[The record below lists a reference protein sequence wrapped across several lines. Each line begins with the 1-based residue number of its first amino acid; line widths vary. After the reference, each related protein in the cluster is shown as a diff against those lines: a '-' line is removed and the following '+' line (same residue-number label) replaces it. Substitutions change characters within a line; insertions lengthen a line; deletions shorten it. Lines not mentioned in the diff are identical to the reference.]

1 MKQRISR
8 KIKKL
13 RKWLETFKIS
23 WYTATSYAY
32 MLGYDIDS
40 VPMLSARKVTA
51 AHEAGHWLMA
61 ELLGIPV
68 HAVNIF
74 VYGGM
79 TTLSKCRIDMSDR
92 TMVSNHVKIYYAGLA
107 GEQILIGETGNGCM
121 GGKDSDLE
129 SAQELI
135 KRHILFT
142 GEAELTPDYISQ
154 ETADKIIAMSKQIH
168 QEVVTELT
176 EHKDKLE
183 EKYIH
188 LLKKRD
194 IYMGINEQGEPVEL

>member
-68 HAVNIF
+68 RAVNIF

-92 TMVSNHVKIYYAGLA
+92 TMVSNYVKIYYAGLV
-107 GEQILIGETGNGCM
+107 GEQILIGELGHGCI

-129 SAQELI
+129 SAQDLI
-135 KRHILFT
+135 KCHILFT
-142 GEAELTPDYISQ
+142 EEAELTPDYISQ

>member
-1 MKQRISR
+1 
-8 KIKKL
+8 
-13 RKWLETFKIS
+13 
-23 WYTATSYAY
+23 
-32 MLGYDIDS
+32 
-40 VPMLSARKVTA
+40 
-51 AHEAGHWLMA
+51 
-61 ELLGIPV
+61 
-68 HAVNIF
+68 
-74 VYGGM
+74 
-79 TTLSKCRIDMSDR
+79 
-92 TMVSNHVKIYYAGLA
+92 
-107 GEQILIGETGNGCM
+107 M
-121 GGKDSDLE
+121 GGKDFDLE
-129 SAQELI
+129 SAQDLI
-135 KRHILFT
+135 KCHILFT